1 MPPHSK
7 WQRHVTRLC
16 GLLRHAAMSATC
28 AIHTDTAA
36 TGVCPRCGNFVC
48 GQCVLDAARNCPA
61 CVKLIGASSA
71 IELPW
76 EQREQLG
83 LVKAFWEQTKLGI
96 TQPGQLAASIRPDR
110 PWQEAFFYG
119 WLLSSLAGLLSIPYN
134 TFTFWSQGAQMKET
148 FGKMDSSGPLKV
160 MGDFYSLLGDHPL
173 LTAVALSAAGSVI
186 LVPYVLVYAAMQ
198 HVGLVIA
205 GVNPRQPFAATL
217 RTHTYGLSPNL
228 LTAIPVVGGLA
239 GLYTL
244 VVQVWTLRE
253 VHKTTTVKAIVAS
266 LWFTVV
272 LICCAIF
279 AAVAV
284 AVQVFSKLG

>member
-1 MPPHSK
+1 
-7 WQRHVTRLC
+7 
-16 GLLRHAAMSATC
+16 MSATC

-119 WLLSSLAGLLSIPYN
+119 WLLSSLPGLLSIPYN
-134 TFTFWSQGAQMKET
+134 TFNFWSQGAQMKET

-160 MGDFYSLLGDHPL
+160 MGDFYSWLGDHPF
-173 LTAVALSAAGSVI
+173 LTAAGLGVSTIAIFPLSMLIV
-186 LVPYVLVYAAMQ
+186 AAMQ
-198 HVGLVIA
+198 QVGLVIA
-205 GVNPRQPFAATL
+205 GVNPRQPFGATL
-217 RTHTYGLSPNL
+217 RANTYALAPNL

-266 LWFTVV
+266 LWFTVM
-272 LICCAIF
+272 LCCCGLF
-279 AAVAV
+279 AGVAL
-284 AVQVFSKLG
+284 AAQFFSKLG